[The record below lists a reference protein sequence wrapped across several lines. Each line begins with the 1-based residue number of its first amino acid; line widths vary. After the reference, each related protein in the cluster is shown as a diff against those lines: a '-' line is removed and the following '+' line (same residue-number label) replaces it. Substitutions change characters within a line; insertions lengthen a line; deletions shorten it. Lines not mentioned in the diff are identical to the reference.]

1 MTIHRLPTV
10 RNDEPE
16 PFREMW
22 VTSLDEAVSAL
33 RAAQELGLGVEVR
46 NVMHPDPNPDSED
59 EDEDED
65 ASSEWWEIRLFGE
78 VPEEDPDEDGGE
90 ADEE

>member
-1 MTIHRLPTV
+1 M

-46 NVMHPDPNPDSED
+46 NVMHPDP
-59 EDEDED
+59 EDED

-78 VPEEDPDEDGGE
+78 VPEEDPDEDEGE
-90 ADEE
+90 ADDE